1 MNDYSIFFTVGIDVG
16 TTQQPHLGKFFSVS
30 LAAGFNYFVIIQFN
44 YFRVVMS
51 QMCKG
56 RGDLLPLLGKD
67 SKYIGKTKSRGIFFI
82 HISK

>member
-1 MNDYSIFFTVGIDVG
+1 MNDYSIFFTVGIDAG

-51 QMCKG
+51 QTCKG
-56 RGDLLPLLGKD
+56 RGDFLPFLGKG
-67 SKYIGKTKSRGIFFI
+67 SKYIEKKSQEVFSLFT
-82 HISK
+82 